1 LDRQEVAALCERARN
16 VASALAPFPS
26 LPFFSSLRAASP
38 SKPFATNHAGKLNAI
53 LFEKGQVNLTPPQ
66 ILARQLAVAVSTT
79 ADANFLV
86 CLHQKFRAKPRL
98 LLLLLLLKLYGCL
111 PRLLL
116 QSISFSRSSDT
127 CNTARSLRRTF
138 VKTHLAFRLIFLSFW
153 LDLFE
158 LLA

>member
-1 LDRQEVAALCERARN
+1 MLLQHSL
-16 VASALAPFPS
+16 PS
-26 LPFFSSLRAASP
+26 LPFPSSALFEQPAQASL
-38 SKPFATNHAGKLNAI
+38 ATNHAGKLNAI

-86 CLHQKFRAKPRL
+86 CLHQKFRAKLRL

-138 VKTHLAFRLIFLSFW
+138 VKTHLAFRLIFLSFSV
-153 LDLFE
+153 DIF
-158 LLA
+158 LAFGLIF